1 VAAAEV
7 TSISESAD
15 GVSDRERFVAG
26 TGERRWGE
34 FRRCPVEIEPKLEE
48 TQAAE
53 CTRRVRSPKVTSW
66 KKEEELKEEEL
77 IDAERLSDYHL
88 ARLPEEGGTVRMKR
102 ALLKIVSCL
111 MAVVFPVAMFAADQP
126 AAMLYSHGS
135 AMLNGSS
142 ITRSSAIFSGDMVQ
156 TTKDSVANINAS
168 GSTVLVLND
177 SIVQYQGTGVKLE
190 HGGVTISTSKLM
202 ATHAG
207 AVTVLPASGAWTEFE
222 VRDTDGTVRIAAR
235 KGDLTISDDK
245 GTMTLAQGQET
256 TRDEGQP
263 RDKKGRKREGAG
275 SVPGATGGVLD
286 SPVAIG
292 VGAAIIGGVT
302 AWVLIKSD
310 DPASPVN

>member
-1 VAAAEV
+1 
-7 TSISESAD
+7 
-15 GVSDRERFVAG
+15 
-26 TGERRWGE
+26 
-34 FRRCPVEIEPKLEE
+34 
-48 TQAAE
+48 
-53 CTRRVRSPKVTSW
+53 
-66 KKEEELKEEEL
+66 
-77 IDAERLSDYHL
+77 
-88 ARLPEEGGTVRMKR
+88 MKR
-102 ALLKIVSCL
+102 ALLKIVSCS

-177 SIVQYQGTGVKLE
+177 SIVQYQGTSVKLE

-202 ATHAG
+202 GTHVG
-207 AVTVLPASGAWTEFE
+207 DVTVLPASGSWTEFE

-235 KGDLTISDDK
+235 KGDLTISDEK

-292 VGAAIIGGVT
+292 IGGAIIGGVT

-310 DPASPVN
+310 DPVSHDH